1 MELLKIARMIRTI
14 YAAIAL
20 VIPIYSQQTVF
31 NVPSD
36 EAVEQGDWFFQY
48 QTGVRFW
55 HPDSRWVQNYGVGYG
70 VTDHLEID
78 ATLFNVDVSQPS
90 QTRGG
95 FGFKY
100 LLSFGSPDP
109 NQAPVDIL
117 FGDMGIVG
125 EADHRFGN
133 WAYAM
138 LGINIH
144 GPRTR
149 IFGGGFHGTKS
160 LFGKTTAGFLGGF
173 EQRVGGHW
181 TIQADWVSGD
191 HDLGY
196 LVPGV
201 AYAIHRHWRIS
212 AGYQLPNPG
221 STGFRGI
228 VFQLSRS

>member
-1 MELLKIARMIRTI
+1 MRRTVRTVYVVFAFTI
-14 YAAIAL
+14 SL
-20 VIPIYSQQTVF
+20 YSQQTVF

-36 EAVEQGDWFFQY
+36 EAVEKGSWFFQF
-48 QTGVRFW
+48 QTTTRFW
-55 HPDSRWVQNYGVGYG
+55 HPEPRWVQNYAIGYG
-70 VTDHLEID
+70 ITDHLEVD

-100 LLSFGSPDP
+100 LFSFGSSDP
-109 NQAPVDIL
+109 NQAPVDL
-117 FGDMGIVG
+117 VLGDMGVIG
-125 EADHRFGN
+125 DADNRLGN

-138 LGINIH
+138 LGLNVH

-160 LFGKTTAGFLGGF
+160 LFGRTTGGFLGGI
-173 EQRVGGHW
+173 EQRAGEKW

-196 LVPGV
+196 LVPGF
-201 AYAIHRHWRIS
+201 AFAIRPHWRIS

-221 STGFRGI
+221 SSGFRGI